1 MNLQY
6 CCSIN
11 RPSQCSL
18 ISSFSLVAL
27 VLVLLLSFYCLGQV
41 PITQSINSGYGSV
54 GYSLFYI
61 LLMLNAVLQPF
72 LFLISLFGL
81 IARRENVW
89 ISLVS
94 ILITGGLCL
103 LLFQGGKNS
112 FENMTWTW
120 LWQSVTSQTTK

>member
-18 ISSFSLVAL
+18 LSSFSLVAL
-27 VLVLLLSFYCLGQV
+27 VLVLLLSFCCLGRI
-41 PITQSINSGYGSV
+41 PMTQNIYYGYGSI
-54 GYSLFYI
+54 GCSLLYI
-61 LLMLNAVLQPF
+61 LLMINAVLQPF

-81 IARRENVW
+81 VARKENVW

-94 ILITGGLCL
+94 IVLTGGLCL

-112 FENMTWTW
+112 FEYMTWTW
-120 LWQSVTSQTTK
+120 LRQSVTSQITK

>member
-18 ISSFSLVAL
+18 ISSISLVAL
-27 VLVLLLSFYCLGQV
+27 VLVLLLSFYYLGQV

-120 LWQSVTSQTTK
+120 LWQAVTSQSTK